1 VVSLQKELELLEQYL
16 EIQRTRFQ
24 DRLTVRMDVDPETL
38 DARVPCLIL
47 QPLVENAVR
56 HGIAPL
62 SRPGRIEIRAHRQNG
77 TLRLEVCDD
86 GIGLNAGDGSRQG
99 IGLGNTR
106 ARLAQLYG
114 AAHTLRMKNAPTG
127 GLVVSVDIP
136 FSSAN

>member
-1 VVSLQKELELLEQYL
+1 
-16 EIQRTRFQ
+16 
-24 DRLTVRMDVDPETL
+24 MDIDPETL

-62 SRPGRIEIRAHRQNG
+62 SRPGRIEVRAHRQNG
-77 TLRLEVCDD
+77 TLRLEVCDN
-86 GIGLNAGDGSRQG
+86 GAGLKPEEGSREG

-106 ARLAQLYG
+106 ARLLQLYG
-114 AAHTLRMKNAPTG
+114 RSQALRMHNAPTG

-136 FSSAN
+136 FSPAS